1 MENDQYSPQ
10 DHPPFAVT
18 VDLVVLT
25 IRDGDLQVLLVKRG
39 ENPHKGAWALPG
51 GFVRENENLDAA
63 AARELMEETRVSA
76 DQFHL
81 EQLGSYGEPDRDP
94 RMRVVTIAYWAIC
107 GSLLEPVGGGDAA
120 AASLRPVSRIEKEN
134 SSIEL
139 AFDHRRILDDALE
152 RTRSKLEYTALAA
165 RFCAPEFTISELRT
179 VYETVWNTVI
189 DPGNFQHR
197 MRKSRAF
204 KMVVK
209 RRLAKGDAPA
219 PGRPPSL
226 WTVRDSTDRPDFV
239 DSVIV
244 EPPIAKRPAQRT
256 GGREIRVY
264 TVDITVLGVDAI
276 VNAANESLRGGG
288 GVDGAI
294 HRAAGPDLLAE
305 CRAVGGCPT
314 GEAVITGGYRLPAR
328 YVIHTVG
335 PVWRGGGQ
343 GEANLLRSCYRNCM
357 RLAAEN
363 GVERLAFPAIST
375 GVYRFPKR
383 SAAKIAVAEVRAA
396 PASSVSEVIFAC
408 FDAATARA
416 YWDALNT

>member
-1 MENDQYSPQ
+1 MKNDRYSPH
-10 DHPPFAVT
+10 DYPPFAVT

-25 IRDGDLQVLLVKRG
+25 IHDGDLQVLLIERG
-39 ENPHKGAWALPG
+39 EAPHQGAWALPG
-51 GFVRENENLDAA
+51 GFVREDENLDAA
-63 AARELMEETRVSA
+63 ATRELMEETGISA

-107 GSLLEPVGGGDAA
+107 SGLPEPRGETDAA
-120 AASLRPVSRIEKEN
+120 AASFFPVSKIEN
-134 SSIEL
+134 GCMRL
-139 AFDHRRILDDALE
+139 AFDHGRILADALE

-165 RFCAPEFTISELRT
+165 RFCAPEFTISELRK

-197 MRKSRAF
+197 VRNSRAF

-209 RRLAKGDAPA
+209 RRLAQGDAPV

-226 WTVRDSTDRPDFV
+226 WTVRDSTD
-239 DSVIV
+239 SVIV
-244 EPPIAKRPAQRT
+244 EPPIAIRPAQRT
-256 GGREIRVY
+256 VGREIRVY

-294 HRAAGPDLLAE
+294 HSAAGPELLAE
-305 CRAVGGCPT
+305 CRTAGGCPT
-314 GEAVITGGYRLPAR
+314 GEAVITSGYRLPAR

-335 PVWRGGGQ
+335 PVWHGGGQ
-343 GEANLLRSCYRNCM
+343 GEADLLRSCYRNCM

-363 GVERLAFPAIST
+363 GVEQLAFPAIST

-383 SAAKIAVAEVRAA
+383 AAAKIAVAEVRDA

-416 YWDALNT
+416 YWDALNS

>member
-1 MENDQYSPQ
+1 MENNRYNKHDY
-10 DHPPFAVT
+10 PPFAVT

-25 IRDGDLQVLLVKRG
+25 IRDGDLQVLLIERS
-39 ENPHKGAWALPG
+39 EAPHEGDWALPG
-51 GFVRENENLDAA
+51 GFVREDESLDAA
-63 AARELMEETRVSA
+63 ATRELMEETGIST

-81 EQLGSYGEPDRDP
+81 EQLGSYGEPERDP

-107 GSLLEPVGGGDAA
+107 SDLPEPEGGSDAA
-120 AASLRPVSRIEKEN
+120 AANLKPVSDIEKKN
-134 SSIEL
+134 GIQL
-139 AFDHRRILDDALE
+139 AFDHRRILADALE

-165 RFCAPEFTISELRT
+165 RFCAPEFTISELRK
-179 VYETVWNTVI
+179 VYETVWKTVI

-197 MRKSRAF
+197 VRNSRAF

-209 RRLAKGDAPA
+209 RRLAQGDAPM

-226 WTVRDSTDRPDFV
+226 WTVHEST

-244 EPPIAKRPAQRT
+244 EPPIAIRPAQRT
-256 GGREIRVY
+256 VGREIRVY

-294 HRAAGPDLLAE
+294 HRAAGPELLAE
-305 CRAVGGCPT
+305 CRTLGGCPT
-314 GEAVITGGYRLPAR
+314 GEAVITSGYRLPTR
-328 YVIHTVG
+328 YVIHTAG
-335 PVWRGGGQ
+335 PVWYGGGQ
-343 GEANLLRSCYRNCM
+343 GEADLLRSCYRNCM

-383 SAAKIAVAEVRAA
+383 AAAKIAVEEVRAA
-396 PASSVSEVIFAC
+396 PACSVSEVIFAC